1 MRRKNDRSRQ
11 VYEVLLELYP
21 AEYRQEFGEEMRYVF
36 SELLKDVRPQGR
48 YAILRLWAR
57 TITDTGWSAAVQ
69 HVMNHKERK
78 TMQKNTNDKIMR
90 NGVFGQIALMTLLLL
105 LVPLLAMQ
113 FNIGVNWTLLDFVV
127 MGLLIFSVSSL
138 FVVLARR
145 TSKKHRLLVAAGCGI
160 LFVYIWAEL
169 AVGIFFT
176 WGS

>member
-21 AEYRQEFGEEMRYVF
+21 AKYRQEFGEEMRYVF
-36 SELLKDVRPQGR
+36 SELLNDARPQGR

-57 TITDTGWSAAVQ
+57 TITDTGWSAATQ

-78 TMQKNTNDKIMR
+78 SMQKNTNDKIMK
-90 NGVFGQIALMTLLLL
+90 NGVFGQIALMTFLLL
-105 LVPLLAMQ
+105 LVPLLAIQ
-113 FNIGVNWTLLDFVV
+113 FNTGIDWTLLDFVV
-127 MGLLIFSVSSL
+127 MGLLLFSVGSL
-138 FVVLARR
+138 FVVIARR

-160 LFVYIWAEL
+160 LFFYLWIEL